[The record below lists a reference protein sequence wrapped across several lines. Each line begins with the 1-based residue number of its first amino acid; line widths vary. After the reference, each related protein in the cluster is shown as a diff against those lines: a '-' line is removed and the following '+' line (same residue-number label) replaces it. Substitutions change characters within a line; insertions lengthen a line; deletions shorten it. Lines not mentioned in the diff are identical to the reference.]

1 MSTSTAE
8 RHGSTGAIDG
18 ALASASPMVRDRPAR
33 APRWMWAECSPG
45 EGATLRCA
53 LPAWDEGARRAE

>member
-18 ALASASPMVRDRPAR
+18 IDGIDGALASAPSMARDRPAR
-33 APRWMWAECSPG
+33 APRWS
-45 EGATLRCA
+45 
-53 LPAWDEGARRAE
+53 AR